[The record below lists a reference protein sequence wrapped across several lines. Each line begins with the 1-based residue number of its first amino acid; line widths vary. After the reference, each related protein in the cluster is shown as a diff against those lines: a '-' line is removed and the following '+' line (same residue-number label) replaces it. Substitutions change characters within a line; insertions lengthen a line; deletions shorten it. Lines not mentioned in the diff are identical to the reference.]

1 MEAAS
6 KLLENFCESKS
17 PRLGSTRSPGGRSR
31 VFLVHGH
38 DTGALS
44 TVARFLERLG
54 LDVVVLHEQPNSGRT
69 IIEKFIDYS
78 DVEYAV
84 VLLTPDDRGGLAS
97 DRYEQQRSRARQ
109 NVVFEL
115 GYFVG
120 KLGRDRVCALYE
132 CTVEVPS
139 DYSGVVFV
147 PLDAQ
152 AGWRTALAS
161 ELRAAGVNIQIDR
174 ILA

>member
-1 MEAAS
+1 
-6 KLLENFCESKS
+6 
-17 PRLGSTRSPGGRSR
+17 
-31 VFLVHGH
+31 
-38 DTGALS
+38 
-44 TVARFLERLG
+44 
-54 LDVVVLHEQPNSGRT
+54 
-69 IIEKFIDYS
+69 
-78 DVEYAV
+78 
-84 VLLTPDDRGGLAS
+84 
-97 DRYEQQRSRARQ
+97 
-109 NVVFEL
+109 
-115 GYFVG
+115 
-120 KLGRDRVCALYE
+120 VCALYE